1 MKRKFIF
8 LSLFIL
14 GIILVP
20 KAIYAQELGEPP
32 TDDLGN
38 VSDEFQENFFEALK
52 QKGIENY
59 ELALTALDKAEGAAK
74 NNEENKAVV
83 YFEKGKNLTALKRF
97 EEAESNYNLVLEW
110 SPEKLDVLEAL
121 YDMYYDAKNYE
132 AAIPLVKKLVK
143 QDTDYKED
151 LANLYNRTQQYD
163 KALTLL
169 DELDEEWGESTYR
182 NALRSQIYRVTGNTS
197 KAIDKLEEKI
207 NKNPK
212 SEQEY
217 LNLIFLYSEEG
228 NTEKAFETAK
238 ELLKQKPNSQL
249 VHLAL
254 YKFYLED
261 GNSEESINSMN
272 IIFSS
277 DQIENKSK
285 NHVLEDFLLFTKNN
299 PTYKSEIEGLDLQ
312 KLGQENSRVYLLLGD
327 YYLSEDDKEKSL
339 NYYKKGIENDSDNYG
354 LLKNTILLQIEVEK
368 YEEAIALSTFGLEIF
383 PAQPLLYLVNGVAN
397 NELKNADQAIEILET
412 GLDYLFDDPKMEY
425 DFYQQLTIAYT
436 LKGNSKKTKLYLK
449 KASELSI
456 TNQKTD
462 N

>member
-1 MKRKFIF
+1 MKSKFIF
-8 LSLFIL
+8 LSLLLLGMIL
-14 GIILVP
+14 IPVDID
-20 KAIYAQELGEPP
+20 AQELGKPP

-59 ELALTALDKAEGAAK
+59 ELALSALDKAEVAAK
-74 NNEENKAVV
+74 DNEENKAVV
-83 YFEKGKNLTALKRF
+83 YFEKGKNLSALKQF
-97 EEAESNYNLVLEW
+97 EEAENNYNLVLEW

-132 AAIPLVKKLVK
+132 AAIPLVKKLIK

-151 LANLYNRTQQYD
+151 LANLYHRTQQYD

-169 DELDEEWGESTYR
+169 DELDEEWGESSYR

-261 GNSEESINSMN
+261 GNSEQAINSMN
-272 IIFSS
+272 IVFSS

-285 NHVLEDFLLFTKNN
+285 NRVLEDFLLFTKNN
-299 PTYKSEIEGLDLQ
+299 PSYKSEIEGLDLH
-312 KLGQENSRVYLLLGD
+312 KLAQENSRVYLLLGD
-327 YYLSEDDKEKSL
+327 FYLSEGDKERSL
-339 NYYKKGIENDSDNYG
+339 NFYKKGIENDSDNYG

-397 NELKNADQAIEILET
+397 NALKNADQAIEILET

-436 LKGNSKKTKLYLK
+436 IKGNSKKTKLYLK

>member
-1 MKRKFIF
+1 MKTKYTF
-8 LSLFIL
+8 LTLLLFGIL
-14 GIILVP
+14 WIP
-20 KAIYAQELGEPP
+20 KDLYAQVKPP

-38 VSDEFQENFFEALK
+38 VSDDFQENFFEALK

-59 ELALTALDKAEGAAK
+59 ELALTALDKAEVAAK
-74 NNEENKAVV
+74 ENQENKAVV

-97 EEAESNYNLVLEW
+97 EEAERNYHLVLEW

-132 AAIPLVKKLVK
+132 AAIPLVKKLVL

-151 LANLYNRTQQYD
+151 LANLYHRTKQYD
-163 KALTLL
+163 KALQLL
-169 DELDEEWGESTYR
+169 DELDEEWGESNYR
-182 NALRSQIYRVTGNTS
+182 NALRSQIYRVTGNTE
-197 KAIDKLEEKI
+197 KAISKLEEKI
-207 NKNPK
+207 TKNPK

-217 LNLIFLYSEEG
+217 LNLIYLYSDEG

-238 ELLKQKPNSQL
+238 ELVKQRPNSQL
-249 VHLAL
+249 AHLAL

-261 GNSEESINSMN
+261 GEFEEAIKSMQ

-277 DQIENKSK
+277 NQIENKSK
-285 NHVLEDFLLFTKNN
+285 NSVLEDFLLFTKSNGSLK
-299 PTYKSEIEGLDLQ
+299 TEVEGLITD
-312 KLGQENSRVYLLLGD
+312 KLTQDNSHVYLLLGD
-327 YYLSEDDKEKSL
+327 YYLSEGAKEKAL
-339 NYYKKGIENDSDNYG
+339 YYYKNGIDLTPDNYG
-354 LLKNTILLQIEVEK
+354 LIKNTILLQIEVEK
-368 YEEAIALSTFGLEIF
+368 YEDAIVLSNNGLEIF

-397 NELKNADQAIEILET
+397 NELKNADQAIEILEM

-436 LKGNSKKTKLYLK
+436 LKGSTKKAKMYHK

>member
-1 MKRKFIF
+1 MKIKFTF
-8 LSLFIL
+8 LTLFLIGIL
-14 GIILVP
+14 WVP
-20 KAIYAQELGEPP
+20 ISAYAQDKPP

-38 VSDEFQENFFEALK
+38 VSDAFQENFFEALK

-59 ELALTALDKAEGAAK
+59 ELALNALDKAEVAAK
-74 NNEENKAVV
+74 DDPENKAVV
-83 YFEKGKNLTALKRF
+83 YFEKGKNLSALKRY
-97 EEAESNYNLVLEW
+97 EEAENNYKLFLEW
-110 SPEKLDVLEAL
+110 SPEKIEVLEAL
-121 YDMYYDAKNYE
+121 YDMYYDDKNYD
-132 AAIPLVKKLVK
+132 AAILLVKKLIL
-143 QDTDYKED
+143 QDSDYKED
-151 LANLYNRTQQYD
+151 LANLYHRTKQYD
-163 KALTLL
+163 KALILL
-169 DELDEEWGESTYR
+169 DEIDEDWGESNYR

-197 KAIDKLEEKI
+197 KAISKLEEKI
-207 NKNPK
+207 DKNPK

-228 NTEKAFETAK
+228 DVKKAFETAK
-238 ELLKQKPNSQL
+238 ELIKQKPNSHL

-261 GNSEESINSMN
+261 RASEKAINSMN

-277 DQIENKSK
+277 NQIERKSK
-285 NHVLEDFLLFTKNN
+285 IRVIEDFLLFTKTN
-299 PTYKSEIEGLDLQ
+299 PSYKTEISGLITNGLTEG
-312 KLGQENSRVYLLLGD
+312 NSHVYLLLGD
-327 YYLSEDDKEKSL
+327 YYLSEGEKEKSL
-339 NYYKKGIENDSDNYG
+339 NFYKKGIDNDSDNYG

-368 YEEAIALSTFGLEIF
+368 YEDAIALSAFGLEIF

-397 NELKNADQAIEILET
+397 NELKNANQAIEILEM

-425 DFYQQLTIAYT
+425 DFYQQLTIAHT
-436 LKGNSKKTKLYLK
+436 LKGNTKKAKLYHN